1 MVRSSQHGKP
11 LVELSNKLVSSGHL
25 CANADLDNNM
35 EDVDGLLVHA
45 RERGFSIQGEM
56 YCAENIAML
65 AMEYYEVQ
73 ACVQCKGLDGYKPLL
88 SHLAQGLP
96 ILVPYDADKNHEP
109 YLARGHKAHW
119 ALVTGMYQAV

>member
-45 RERGFSIQGEM
+45 RERGFQ
-56 YCAENIAML
+56 Y
-65 AMEYYEVQ
+65 
-73 ACVQCKGLDGYKPLL
+73 
-88 SHLAQGLP
+88 
-96 ILVPYDADKNHEP
+96 
-109 YLARGHKAHW
+109 
-119 ALVTGMYQAV
+119 TGRNVLC